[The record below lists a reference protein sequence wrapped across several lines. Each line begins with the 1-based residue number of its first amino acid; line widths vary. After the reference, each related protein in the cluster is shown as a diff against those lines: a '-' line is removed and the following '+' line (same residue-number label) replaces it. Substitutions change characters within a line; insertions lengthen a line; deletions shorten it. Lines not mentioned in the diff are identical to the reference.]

1 MGEGC
6 LVNEGQKRE
15 NRGEKEVLSV
25 ANYPNYFPGYQQQYM
40 QQPYQGN
47 YQQQPAQMNGRMVT
61 SREEALGVPVD
72 FNAPVILPDLAH
84 GVVYVKIFNQQTGAA
99 DFIEYR
105 RADPQHMQ
113 NPTAVLEERV
123 SRLESAV
130 RGMMSK
136 EKEGDTNV

>member
-1 MGEGC
+1 MKKRDLQE
-6 LVNEGQKRE
+6 NE
-15 NRGEKEVLSV
+15 GEKEVLNV
-25 ANYPNYFPGYQQQYM
+25 ANYPNYYPGYQQPYM
-40 QQPYQGN
+40 QQQYQSN
-47 YQQQPAQMNGRMVT
+47 YQQPAPQMNGRMVT

-105 RADPQHMQ
+105 RAEQAHKQ
-113 NPTAVLEERV
+113 NATAVLEERV

-130 RGMMSK
+130 RGMLNK
-136 EKEGDTNV
+136 EKEADKDV